1 MLFSES
7 FCQER
12 IPNGTRKRNVDDA
25 AIMHMSD
32 FAISEVKFPASKAM
46 WMNRNLKPRGD
57 NILQIL
63 QLLHRSGSTCV
74 GCTSIFARFMLHTCR
89 WRLVFHFVN
98 SLAPVPPSIIY
109 SADDHSPISANRKKQ
124 QFESVSSSCP

>member
-12 IPNGTRKRNVDDA
+12 IPNRTRKRNVDDA

-32 FAISEVKFPASKAM
+32 FGISEAKFTASKAM
-46 WMNRNLKPRGD
+46 WMDRNLRPGSD
-57 NILQIL
+57 NIFQIL

-74 GCTSIFARFMLHTCR
+74 GCTSLFARFMLRTCGR
-89 WRLVFHFVN
+89 RLVFHFVN
-98 SLAPVPPSIIY
+98 SLA
-109 SADDHSPISANRKKQ
+109 
-124 QFESVSSSCP
+124 